1 MKRRPVYLINRL
13 LCRYISSEGHLSS
26 GPDFDVIVVGGGHA
40 GTEAACASA
49 RMGRKTLLIT
59 HKVETIGIY
68 FVFVCLYCTISFQLN
83 ICQHCMQRHVVVFS
97 LVFVFFIQ
105 HYSLICIIWSLYK
118 LQEVQVNPCMKSE
131 LECAVNGTIATLH
144 APY

>member
-1 MKRRPVYLINRL
+1 MKRRPVYSINRL

-83 ICQHCMQRHVVVFS
+83 MSTLYAKACGSILSCFCFFHPTLQPHLYH
-97 LVFVFFIQ
+97 LVTLQ
-105 HYSLICIIWSLYK
+105 TPRSAGESLY
-118 LQEVQVNPCMKSE
+118 EV
-131 LECAVNGTIATLH
+131 
-144 APY
+144 